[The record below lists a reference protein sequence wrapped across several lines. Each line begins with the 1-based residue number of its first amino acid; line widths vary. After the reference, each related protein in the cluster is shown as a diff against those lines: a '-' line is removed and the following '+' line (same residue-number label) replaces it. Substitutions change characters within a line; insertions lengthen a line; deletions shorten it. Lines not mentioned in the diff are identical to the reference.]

1 MYKSCS
7 EIRKIF
13 LNYFINNNH
22 QLLDSSSLVPKNDST
37 LMFTNAGM
45 NQFKNIF
52 LGIEQPK
59 YTNVVTIQRCVRVGG
74 KHNDLNNIGRTKQH
88 HTFFEMLGN
97 FSFGGYSKS
106 KAIQFAWQLL
116 TDNKLFAI
124 PKDKLLVTV
133 NIHDIFTI
141 RCWLKLGLS
150 NRQLVLIGNKEQ
162 EIYYSNN
169 FWYMDQLGPC
179 GPCTEIFYYSG
190 KDNIDN
196 YLKIFN
202 SIENN
207 ENFLELWNLVFIQFN
222 KQYNNVFLPLN
233 INSIDT
239 GMGLE
244 RIASVLQG
252 VNSCYEIDLFKL
264 LLTIIVKK
272 LKIKSFYSSELYIIA
287 DHIRT
292 CVFII
297 SDGVF
302 PSNNGRGYVLRKI
315 IRRAIN
321 YGKKLGI
328 KYLFFYKLVIPLI
341 KVMKIEINNF
351 IIPLKNIMYIL
362 KQEEQQYNNTINK
375 GKKLVNK
382 IISKLNNNILSGKMI
397 FYLYDTYGISIDII
411 KNICDSND
419 IKIDESE
426 FKKEIEV
433 RKNLILNKNKININT
448 LLNNYKN
455 TKFVGY
461 DCIEC
466 LSTVQGIIYNNQNID
481 KIYYKNINKIYII
494 LDQTPFYGESGGQVG
509 DQGKILSIN
518 VMINII
524 NTKKCGDIFIHEGIL
539 EYGKLE
545 VGMKVTALVNHIRR
559 NLISINHTT
568 THMLYSALKQIS
580 NTYIKQYGSYINEYY
595 LRFDVISNI
604 SLKCYISKIEN
615 LINQQIRMNIP
626 IITYINSYNRKYN
639 LVSLNNI
646 KYKSIN
652 NLRSIKIGNI
662 SHEYCGGTHVKFTK
676 DINLFCI
683 KNELGIAK
691 GVRRLEAITNEVA
704 FNFLREQK
712 NTVLQISRLTKSNI
726 QSVSKQVLTLISNY
740 KTLKQ
745 DIISLEK
752 EYITSQVKFL
762 RYKIKRFLNKK
773 NVLVEQINCNNINTL
788 INIVKLLKKHLNSL
802 IIVLFTKLNNTI
814 YLVVGVS
821 NNIIKYIQAN
831 NIINYLVKHVGGKG
845 GGTSDIS
852 QIVINNVNLLPSI
865 ISNIHMLLS
874 NKKIL

>member
-481 KIYYKNINKIYII
+481 KIYYKNSNKIYII